1 MKDLNEIYKNLVEGN
16 QIDPPEEIW
25 QNISN
30 DLDIDDVWGKV
41 TEDLN
46 YESSLTSYDRFSFAV
61 TSAGLI
67 LLLLVELF
75 YNSPEINKF
84 KAISLEPATEESS
97 VEQRKDLNADTRDKD
112 IKILTPRRNG
122 ITLNNSLSVVDLN
135 PNPINI
141 IIRDSNQD
149 HRLLNLE
156 IDYIPNLG
164 LYPLQEVNFPILS
177 LQDIPII
184 HDEKVVK
191 RTRNYKA
198 YIGVT
203 SSIRNV
209 WLLNDLTFRGF
220 DENELHST
228 VPDFDMAIGLVSGI
242 TLSDRLATQGE
253 MMIISNYGQKYRD
266 YINGRYV
273 KRDLDLDYFQLNV
286 VFSYKLK
293 LHNENKLS
301 SSILLG
307 PYWGLLKSA
316 SENIGQETLDI
327 KSNYRQSVF
336 GVILGYEYLWSV
348 SPRLGLHSGLR
359 FTYGIS
365 NIYSGN
371 NLIPASFRKTHP
383 GAVSL
388 NLGIRYNF
396 GQDK

>member
-1 MKDLNEIYKNLVEGN
+1 MKDLNEVYKNLVEGN
-16 QIDPPEEIW
+16 KIAPPEEMW
-25 QNISN
+25 KSISK
-30 DLDIDDVWGKV
+30 DLDIDDVWERV

-75 YNSPEINKF
+75 YNPPEINKF
-84 KAISLEPATEESS
+84 QAISPEPGTEESS
-97 VEQRKDLNADTRDKD
+97 VEQRKDLNADNRDID
-112 IKILTPRRNG
+112 IKILTPWRNV
-122 ITLNNSLSVVDLN
+122 ITLNNSLSVVDLI

-141 IIRDSNQD
+141 VMRDSNQD
-149 HRLLNLE
+149 YGVSSLE
-156 IDYIPNLG
+156 IDYIHNLG

-177 LQDIPII
+177 LQYIPIT
-184 HDEKVVK
+184 HDEEVVK

-228 VPDFDMAIGLVSGI
+228 VPDFDMAIGLVSGL

-266 YINGRYV
+266 YVNGKYV

-286 VFSYKLK
+286 ILSYKLK

-316 SENIGQETLDI
+316 SENIGKENIDI
-327 KSNYRQSVF
+327 KANYKQSVF
-336 GVILGYEYLWSV
+336 GVILGYEYLYSA

-383 GAVSL
+383 GAVSF
-388 NLGIRYNF
+388 NLGIRYNV
-396 GQDK
+396 GVR